1 MKKILLSLLLCFI
14 TPLTSNAQDN
24 PIVPLPADQAELF
37 KYTSTPVSLYTGVP
51 QIAYPIYEI
60 NTGKIKV
67 PISLS
72 YHASGIKVGQKATWV
87 GLGWTCMPGGNISR
101 SIRGIEDETTAKG
114 WFNHYINIDTV
125 EKINDYYLMRS
136 WGESN
141 GLDLQPDFF
150 NLSIPGKSCRFF
162 YSRRDKKFVTAPYQ
176 PVVIKR
182 TSDNN
187 YQVTD
192 DDGTRYAFE
201 QKLYSFSDNQGVQRH
216 IVSWNLTSII
226 SNDSKDTVTFSYVAD
241 TNSADRG
248 LDETRSYT
256 KLYHWNQSQEDIGGY
271 KPEDAVVS
279 YSYSYSNTPKIS
291 EITFRQGKVKF
302 YANTLRKDYGGNALD
317 SIVVYSKDNG
327 SYQRVK
333 KATLA
338 YDYFYDGNSY
348 PSFSDYRLKLLS
360 FTMEDMDGQQPERY
374 SFEYDNTQLPN
385 TASNGVDWWG
395 FYNGNPTQF
404 TLLPQALPEKE
415 FLQNFGNLGI
425 ANREPSASAILAG
438 TLNKVTYPTGG
449 YTKYNFGIS
458 KYYDVSTYT
467 SLQKLVDVT
476 FTGLLASK
484 QSIHDTSIIFQVK
497 PPLNKS
503 LTNSI
508 VINIDYSTHSP
519 NSKTYAQVVELY
531 DLNLSTTEPL
541 PLNLYPKG
549 DGTSPES
556 ITASYNCDSN
566 HTYKL
571 RLYIDDYITTSIKAT
586 ISMSILNQVGTSSMG
601 GGIRIESI
609 ESYNLDNT
617 LQKKEVYKYGAS
629 QNEGG
634 TLLIPADE
642 IRSKNYTGIET
653 YRNLVHGTASCIP
666 GYGYRYTFYG
676 QSYYPS
682 VTFQGANVVYNYI
695 YKYEY
700 NNDKPNGLTMYQY
713 ALPTDYTT
721 IANPST
727 FGGKERVDNSLA
739 EDLLLDEKVFR
750 FNATDSTFDLIK
762 WTNNSYGGSNFSVDT
777 AILIYTKRLYL
788 DDLCGDET
796 AQNSFGFS
804 YIPLKSGGRNLA
816 STTVREYDNNGT
828 LFENVVNYTYNSK
841 NYPKSVTRV
850 NSKSDTIVSK
860 MYYPGEH
867 ASTDGNASILNSMV
881 YRNMIRQPYW
891 QGNYTNGTLLSYKH
905 TLFGNSWGTND
916 SLIAPKMDSSWQLG
930 NDNSLPATTIAYQS
944 YGPYGNIRQ
953 IRDDKGITA
962 AYTWTADGTYPVSQ
976 TAGAAL
982 NQVLYDGFEDI
993 SSWTGVTRDA
1003 TVSHTGKY
1011 AGLISGASTYINP
1024 NWLYVSLSN
1033 TTTFRFSGWVYS
1045 NGPSATINLLSKTSA
1060 TSTGSTNIANI
1071 STSETGKWVY
1081 IEKEYSVPS
1090 GTPYITI
1097 SLTNNGSGKVWFDD
1111 IKLRPSASQ
1120 MSTYTFDPLK
1130 GMTSKSDEGN
1140 HTLYYEFDGLN
1151 RLKLIR
1157 NKDRNILKMYCY
1169 NYAGEIDQCDGAVY
1183 YNDYQSQN
1191 FTKTCSSGST
1201 SIITYAV
1208 EAGRYASRVS
1218 VADANSKALA
1228 DITANGQSYANKM
1241 GDCSY
1246 YLSEQLVDTFYSSK
1260 CTNGGISNPI
1270 EYRLAGGTD
1279 TSYISQDDANAKAQ
1293 AKFQSLGQ
1301 AYADLKGNCGY
1312 YNTAQTGSFQ
1322 KTNCTDSRAE
1332 GSWITATIPANTYYT
1347 LVSLDSANAVA
1358 KAALKDS
1365 GTAQANRLGICYY
1378 FSDEQKVT
1386 KTKACDSGYVGTD
1399 VTYVVAARHDSTTI
1413 SKDTANAIA
1422 LRYANANA
1430 QSYANTNG
1438 TCQTCNLLFSKKAGS
1453 GSLNPFSITVT
1464 NTTTGA
1470 VVYQKTFS
1478 PLTDED
1484 LKACAIIPTGAT
1496 YTVTMASTT
1505 QVYITVNGTTKTIT
1519 ANGSQ
1524 TWTAVSPTINVV
1536 LSTVA
1541 PTVYSSG
1548 ASSGSYTKT
1557 NCTGDST
1564 GVAYIYT
1571 LAAGLYTSTIS
1582 QADANAQAQ
1591 AYANQQGPIAANQY
1605 GYCIP
1610 SGKNFG
1616 VVVKRG
1622 ATVPG
1627 TLSIV
1632 ATNNSTS
1639 AKAVN
1644 TTAKTDWPYYT
1655 TVATGVTYTITMQMI
1670 TGTGS
1675 CTASINGVEKTFT
1688 TSTIATFTGISPTTF
1703 ILVWKN

>member
-1 MKKILLSLLLCFI
+1 MRKVFLFLCLCII
-14 TPLTSNAQDN
+14 TMLQTDAQDN

-101 SIRGIEDETTAKG
+101 SIRGIEDETTERG
-114 WFNHYINIDTV
+114 WFNHFHNIDTI
-125 EKINDYYLMRS
+125 ETMNDYWPMASLKEGTS
-136 WGESN
+136 F
-141 GLDLQPDFF
+141 DLQPDFF
-150 NLSIPGKSCRFF
+150 NLSIPGKSCRFL

-176 PVVIKR
+176 AVNIVH
-182 TSDNN
+182 TSNNN

-192 DDGTRYAFE
+192 DDGTRYLFE
-201 QKLYSFSDNQGVQRH
+201 QKLYSFSDDQGTKQH
-216 IVSWNLTSII
+216 IVGWNLTSII
-226 SNDSKDTVTFSYVAD
+226 SNDAKDTVTFTYAAGTAAERSPDEVHSY
-241 TNSADRG
+241 
-248 LDETRSYT
+248 TRSYHMNT
-256 KLYHWNQSQEDIGGY
+256 SDADEANWMVD
-271 KPEDAVVS
+271 DAVKS
-279 YSYSYSNTPKIS
+279 YSYSYSYTPKIS
-291 EITFRQGKVKF
+291 EIIFRQGKVKF
-302 YANTLRKDYGGNALD
+302 YANTLRIDYGNNALD

-327 SYQRVK
+327 TYQRVK
-333 KATLA
+333 KVTLA
-338 YDYFYDGNSY
+338 YDYFFTGNSY
-348 PSFSDYRLKLLS
+348 PSFGDYRLKLLS
-360 FTMEDMDGQQPERY
+360 FTKEDMAGQQPERY
-374 SFEYDNTQLPN
+374 SFEYDSTKLPN
-385 TASNGVDWWG
+385 ISSDGADWWG
-395 FYNGNPTQF
+395 FYNGKANQA
-404 TLLPQALPEKE
+404 TLLPAALPEVE
-415 FLQNFGNLGI
+415 TLQPYGNLGV
-425 ANREPSASAILAG
+425 ADRNPSATAILAG
-438 TLNKVTYPTGG
+438 TLNKVIYPTGG

-458 KYYDVSTYT
+458 QYYDVTTYSSTT
-467 SLQKLVDVT
+467 KLVDIT
-476 FTGLLASK
+476 FAGKSTTQQIAR
-484 QSIHDTSIIFQVK
+484 DTSITFQVR
-497 PPLNKS
+497 PPNNTDK
-503 LTNSI
+503 NYAI
-508 VINIDYSTHSP
+508 DINVALSKHSP
-519 NSKTYAQVVELY
+519 NSKTYAQIVNLY
-531 DLNLSTTEPL
+531 DVTTSTTQPVLTWQTET
-541 PLNLYPKG
+541 
-549 DGTSPES
+549 DTSAQS
-556 ITASYNCDSN
+556 YAASYICDTS

-571 RLYIDDYITTSIKAT
+571 YLYINDYSTTTITAT
-586 ISMSILNQVGTSSMG
+586 LSMSVLNQRGTSSMG

-609 ESYNLDNT
+609 ESYNIDNT
-617 LQKKEVYKYGAS
+617 LQKKDVYKYGAS
-629 QNEGG
+629 ENEGG
-634 TLLIPADE
+634 YLITAADE
-642 IRSKNYTGIET
+642 IRNKNYTGVIT
-653 YRNLVHGTASCIP
+653 QRNRFRGTGECIAIA
-666 GYGYRYTFYG
+666 GYRYNFMG
-676 QSYYPS
+676 QSYYPT
-682 VTFQGANVVYNYI
+682 VNFQGANVVYNYI
-695 YKYEY
+695 TKYEY
-700 NNDKPNGLTMYQY
+700 NNKTPNGKTMYQY
-713 ALPTDYTT
+713 VLPTDYTVVG
-721 IANPST
+721 NPGT
-727 FGGKERVDNSLA
+727 FAGKERIDNSLS
-739 EDLLLDEKVFR
+739 EDLLANEKIFK
-750 FNATDSTFDLIK
+750 FNAADSTFDLIK
-762 WTNNSYGGSNFSVDT
+762 WTYNSYGISNLSVDT
-777 AILIYTKRLYL
+777 GILMYDKIYYI
-788 DDLCGDET
+788 DLCGGESGI
-796 AQNSFGFS
+796 NSFGFN

-1011 AGLISGASTYINP
+1011 AGLTSGASTYINP

-1045 NGPSATINLLSKTSA
+1045 NGPSATINLLSKSSA

-1120 MSTYTFDPLK
+1120 MSNYTFDPLV

-1201 SIITYAV
+1201 SVVTYAV

-1218 VADANSKALA
+1218 VADANAKALA

-1260 CTNGGISNPI
+1260 CTNGGISSPI

-1301 AYADLKGNCGY
+1301 AYADLKGNCVY

-1347 LVSLDSANAVA
+1347 LVSLDSANSLA

-1438 TCQTCNLLFSKKAGS
+1438 TCQACNLLFSKKTGS

-1464 NTTTGA
+1464 NTTTGV

-1484 LKACAIIPTGAT
+1484 LKACAIIPTGST

-1505 QVYITVNGTTKTIT
+1505 QVYITVNNTTKTIT

-1639 AKAVN
+1639 ATAVN
-1644 TTAKTDWPYYT
+1644 TTAKTEWPYYT

-1688 TSTIATFTGISPTTF
+1688 ASTTATFTGVTPTIF